1 MKKFNFDILTKI
13 VILISF
19 SLFYLKILISKEI
32 LLYVHPRIIPFAILG
47 ICSMIIMAIFLISS
61 LYKSYKR
68 TFKIEKYIV
77 FILPLIIILI
87 FQIPTLKSNAKTL
100 DFNSNSKSN
109 SEFSSNNAEYTPDL
123 YGGKTESYGDGIS
136 SHNKLDISDNIINV
150 NSKNFVSSLDEIIS
164 NCNEYEGKTIEIS
177 GFIYNDKNL
186 KLNENQFIIA
196 RYMMV
201 CCAAD
206 MQIAG
211 LRCQYSTNQ
220 HSFDL
225 NTWVKISGKVK
236 IDTYEGSS
244 DPLILIDK
252 IEIDPS
258 PDTSYVYPYS

>member
-1 MKKFNFDILTKI
+1 
-13 VILISF
+13 
-19 SLFYLKILISKEI
+19 
-32 LLYVHPRIIPFAILG
+32 
-47 ICSMIIMAIFLISS
+47 MIIMAIFLISS

-68 TFKIEKYIV
+68 TFKIEKYIA
-77 FILPLIIILI
+77 FIIPLIIIFI
-87 FQIPTLKSNAKTL
+87 FQISTLKSNAKTS

-109 SEFSSNNAEYTPDL
+109 SVSSSNNAEYTPDL
-123 YGGKTESYGDGIS
+123 YGGKTKSYGNEKS

-150 NSKNFVSSLDEIIS
+150 NYKNFVSSLDEIIS

-186 KLNENQFIIA
+186 KLNENQFIIG
-196 RYMMV
+196 RYIMV

-236 IDTYEGSS
+236 VDTYEGSS

-252 IEIDPS
+252 IEIDPN
-258 PDTSYVYPYS
+258 PDTSYVYPY